1 MNPSIELRHL
11 RYFLAV
17 AETQN
22 FTRAAERLGVSQPSV
37 SQQIKDLETALGAT
51 LLRRLGKRLQL
62 TEEGASF
69 RANAAVVV
77 RKLEEA
83 CGAVGAQAQGQ
94 AGHVEVGVVP
104 AAHMAWIPMALTRMA
119 REHPGVTVAVH
130 EQSAR
135 AIETEVEAGRWDL
148 GCGVLLHS
156 SPNLRYEA
164 LLAQKLSLIVP
175 GGHPLAARESVSVK
189 ELREVP
195 LVLLPGTFDMRH
207 AIDELF
213 ARGRTRPNVLF
224 EISTVCATLATVT
237 RAGIPTVLT
246 PIVFAGREWLDLQ
259 AVPIRE
265 SGASVEYGLVTAK
278 SGELSPGARAFAEI
292 VREVGR
298 AGGPGR
304 GRRG

>member
-1 MNPSIELRHL
+1 MNPSVELRHL
-11 RYFLAV
+11 KYFLAV

-37 SQQIKDLETALGAT
+37 SQQVKDLETSLGAT
-51 LLRRLGKRLQL
+51 LFRRLGRRLQL
-62 TEEGASF
+62 TSEGAAF
-69 RANAAVVV
+69 RASAAVVV

-83 CGAVGAQAQGQ
+83 VGAVGAQARGQ

-104 AAHMAWIPMALTRMA
+104 AAHMAWIPVALQRMA
-119 REHPGVTVAVH
+119 QEHPQVTVAVH

-148 GCGVLLHS
+148 GLNVLSYS
-156 SPNLRYEA
+156 SPNLSYA
-164 LLAQKLSLIVP
+164 PLLAQKLSLILP
-175 GGHPLAARESVSVK
+175 RGHPLASRASLSVRA
-189 ELREVP
+189 LGEVP
-195 LVLLPGTFDMRH
+195 LVLLPRTFDMRH

-224 EISTVCATLATVT
+224 EISTVCATLSTVV

-259 AVPIRE
+259 AVPLRE
-265 SGASVEYGLVTAK
+265 SGAGVEYGLVTSK
-278 SGELSPGARAFAEI
+278 GGELSPSASAFAGI
-292 VREVGR
+292 VREVSR
-298 AGGPGR
+298 EKM
-304 GRRG
+304 RRR